1 MRSDLRRGTILL
13 AMAGLGLML
22 MDDAAYGQSGSERA
36 VAPAE
41 AANDVAGEPSDKAPA
56 WNNSRDA
63 NRDQVKALGD
73 LVRQLQAQVESLNM
87 RVRTLEA
94 KGTTK
99 VEAPE
104 STRLEVKQESVMESA
119 AEEGKGGGAEYL
131 RNAAAGNL
139 AKDSSSV
146 VSSDAPQGADDRI
159 SRVEEDLQLANSKI
173 QEQSQTKIE
182 SSSKYRV
189 RLSGLALFNVFENRG
204 SVDSVDVPQIAAPP
218 GTLSSGGTFGGTL
231 RQSQIGLEAFGPDI
245 AGAHTSAEIRFD
257 FAGGFA
263 QAPNGNNMGLVRLRT
278 GVVRLDW
285 GDTSIVAGQDYLFF
299 SPLAPTSFAS
309 VAVPALSYSGNLW
322 GWTPQV
328 RVEHSIHLSEE
339 SAILVQGG
347 ILQTLSDDYVNN
359 GYTRT
364 PTPGEQSGQPAYAG
378 RIAWSRPAFGRY
390 IILGGGG
397 YYGEQNWGF
406 GRNINSWAGTT
417 DLTVPLGRIVEF
429 TGQFYRGRAVGGLG
443 GGIGQSALWGAPLS
457 SPATEVYGLESMGG
471 WVQLKIKPAPKF
483 EINGAVGED
492 SPFSSELRQ
501 FERNPIYAKGLLSRN
516 LTPFVNFIYRPRSD
530 VIFSLE
536 YKHLKTFTL
545 DSNANAAN
553 HINLSVGYIF

>member
-1 MRSDLRRGTILL
+1 MRSDLRREIILL
-13 AMAGLGLML
+13 AVGGLGLLL
-22 MDDAAYGQSGSERA
+22 MDGAAYGQSGAGSAASRA
-36 VAPAE
+36 VVADNGAG
-41 AANDVAGEPSDKAPA
+41 ASATNDP
-56 WNNSRDA
+56 
-63 NRDQVKALGD
+63 VKALGE
-73 LVRQLQAQVESLNM
+73 LVRQLQAQVESLNA

-94 KGTTK
+94 KEKGETAGSRTTHAELK
-99 VEAPE
+99 QTSE
-104 STRLEVKQESVMESA
+104 TRNA
-119 AEEGKGGGAEYL
+119 TDEGKSGVEPYSSSM
-131 RNAAAGNL
+131 AASNQAI
-139 AKDSSSV
+139 ASSSV
-146 VSSDAPQGADDRI
+146 VSGAAQQNADDRLG
-159 SRVEEDLQLANSKI
+159 RLEEEVQLANTKI
-173 QEQSQTKIE
+173 QEQSQTKVE

-189 RLSGLALFNVFENRG
+189 RLSGLALFNLFEDRG
-204 SVDSVDVPQIAAPP
+204 TVDGVDIPQIATPP
-218 GTLSSGGTFGGTL
+218 GTLSSGDTFGGTL

-245 AGAHTSAEIRFD
+245 AGARASAEIRFD
-257 FAGGFA
+257 FAGGFP

-285 GDTSIVAGQDYLFF
+285 GDTSIVAGQDHLFF

-309 VAVPALSYSGNLW
+309 VAIPALSYSGNLW

-328 RVEHSIHLSEE
+328 RVEHRFHVSEE
-339 SAILVQGG
+339 STIQVQGG
-347 ILQTLSDDYVNN
+347 ILQTLSDDYLDN

-378 RIAWSRPAFGRY
+378 RVAWSHPAFGQT
-390 IILGGGG
+390 IIVGGGG
-397 YYGEQNWGF
+397 YYGQQNWGF
-406 GRNINSWAGTT
+406 GRNINSWVGTA
-417 DLTVPLGRIVEF
+417 DLTLPLGQYLEI

-443 GGIGQSALWGAPLS
+443 GGIGQSVLWETPLS
-457 SPATEVYGLESMGG
+457 NPATEVYGLDSIGG
-471 WVQLKIKPAPKF
+471 WMQLKIKPARRF

-501 FERNPIYAKGLLSRN
+501 FEGNPLYGNGLLSRN

-530 VIFSLE
+530 LVFSLE

>member
-1 MRSDLRRGTILL
+1 MRSDLRREIILL
-13 AMAGLGLML
+13 AVGGLGLLL
-22 MDDAAYGQSGSERA
+22 MDGAAYGQSGAGSAASRA
-36 VAPAE
+36 VVADNGAG
-41 AANDVAGEPSDKAPA
+41 ASATNDP
-56 WNNSRDA
+56 
-63 NRDQVKALGD
+63 VKALGE
-73 LVRQLQAQVESLNM
+73 LVRQLQAQVESLNA

-94 KGTTK
+94 KEKGETAGSRTTHAELK
-99 VEAPE
+99 QTSE
-104 STRLEVKQESVMESA
+104 TRNA
-119 AEEGKGGGAEYL
+119 TDEGKSGVEPYSSSM
-131 RNAAAGNL
+131 AASNQAI
-139 AKDSSSV
+139 ASSSV
-146 VSSDAPQGADDRI
+146 VSGAAQQNADDRLG
-159 SRVEEDLQLANSKI
+159 RLEEEVQLANTKI
-173 QEQSQTKIE
+173 QEQSQTKVE

-189 RLSGLALFNVFENRG
+189 RLSGLALFNLFENRG
-204 SVDSVDVPQIAAPP
+204 TVDGVDIPQIATPP
-218 GTLSSGGTFGGTL
+218 GTLSSGDTFGGTL

-245 AGAHTSAEIRFD
+245 AGARTSAEIRFD
-257 FAGGFA
+257 FAGGFP

-285 GDTSIVAGQDYLFF
+285 GDTSIVAGQDHLFF

-309 VAVPALSYSGNLW
+309 VAIPALSYSGNLW

-328 RVEHSIHLSEE
+328 RVEHRFHVSEE
-339 SAILVQGG
+339 STIQVQGG
-347 ILQTLSDDYVNN
+347 ILQTLSDDYLDN

-378 RIAWSRPAFGRY
+378 RVAWSHPAFGQT
-390 IILGGGG
+390 IIVGGGG
-397 YYGEQNWGF
+397 YYGQQNWGF
-406 GRNINSWAGTT
+406 GRNINSWVGTA
-417 DLTVPLGRIVEF
+417 DLTLPLGQYLEI

-443 GGIGQSALWGAPLS
+443 GGIGQSVLWETPLS
-457 SPATEVYGLESMGG
+457 NPATEVYGLDSIGG
-471 WVQLKIKPAPKF
+471 WMQLKIKPARRF

-501 FERNPIYAKGLLSRN
+501 FEGNPLYGNGLLSRN

-530 VIFSLE
+530 LVFSLE

>member
-1 MRSDLRRGTILL
+1 MRSDLRREIILL
-13 AMAGLGLML
+13 AVGGLGLLL
-22 MDDAAYGQSGSERA
+22 MDGAAYGQSGAGSAASRA
-36 VAPAE
+36 VVADNGAG
-41 AANDVAGEPSDKAPA
+41 ASATNDP
-56 WNNSRDA
+56 
-63 NRDQVKALGD
+63 VKALGE
-73 LVRQLQAQVESLNM
+73 LVRQLQAQVESLNA

-94 KGTTK
+94 KEKGETAGSRTTHAELK
-99 VEAPE
+99 QTSE
-104 STRLEVKQESVMESA
+104 TRNA
-119 AEEGKGGGAEYL
+119 TDEGKSGVEPYSSSM
-131 RNAAAGNL
+131 AASNQAI
-139 AKDSSSV
+139 ASSSV
-146 VSSDAPQGADDRI
+146 VSGAAQQNADDRLG
-159 SRVEEDLQLANSKI
+159 RLEEEVQLANTKI
-173 QEQSQTKIE
+173 QEQSQTKVE

-189 RLSGLALFNVFENRG
+189 RLSGLALFNLFEDRG
-204 SVDSVDVPQIAAPP
+204 TVDGVDIPQIATPP
-218 GTLSSGGTFGGTL
+218 GTLSSGDTFGGTL

-245 AGAHTSAEIRFD
+245 AGARTSAEIRFD
-257 FAGGFA
+257 FAGGFP

-285 GDTSIVAGQDYLFF
+285 GDTSIVAGQDHLFF

-309 VAVPALSYSGNLW
+309 VAIPALSYSGNLW

-328 RVEHSIHLSEE
+328 RVEHRFHVSEE
-339 SAILVQGG
+339 STIQVQGG
-347 ILQTLSDDYVNN
+347 ILQTLSDDYLDN

-378 RIAWSRPAFGRY
+378 RVAWSHPAFGQT
-390 IILGGGG
+390 IIVGGGG
-397 YYGEQNWGF
+397 YYGQQNWGF
-406 GRNINSWAGTT
+406 GRNINSWVGTADWT
-417 DLTVPLGRIVEF
+417 LPLGQYLEI

-443 GGIGQSALWGAPLS
+443 GGIGQSVLWETPLS
-457 SPATEVYGLESMGG
+457 NPATEVYGLDSIGG
-471 WVQLKIKPAPKF
+471 WMQLKIKPARRF

-501 FERNPIYAKGLLSRN
+501 FEGNPLYGNGLLSRN

-530 VIFSLE
+530 LVFSLE